1 MLMDSLQEKGFLPN
15 EELLLLNEYF
25 SKIKS
30 HYKIENNEDKINEQ
44 QQCLSQNQ
52 IQQYEIKLS
61 ENICYD
67 CNYEFDKMSLININN
82 ESDYNDV
89 LEVVCCLCHK
99 SMKPIIHYRNAYSKK
114 RNINFYSPK
123 TIHKNISQ
131 ISTKHYTNTLTNNDY
146 DIIETAIIN
155 IIIYLD
161 DNDNLHKHL
170 KQILFRCL
178 NEVNYI
184 TNST

>member
-1 MLMDSLQEKGFLPN
+1 MDSLQEKGFLPN
-15 EELLLLNEYF
+15 EELLLLIEYF

-30 HYKIENNEDKINEQ
+30 HYKIEDNNDKINEQ

-67 CNYEFDKMSLININN
+67 CNYEFDKMSLINISN

-89 LEVVCCLCHK
+89 LEVVCCSCHK
-99 SMKPIIHYRNAYSKK
+99 SMKPIIHYRNAFSQK

-131 ISTKHYTNTLTNNDY
+131 LSTKHYTNTLTNNDY

-178 NEVNYI
+178 NEVNHI
-184 TNST
+184 TKST